1 MKSVIYKEN
10 SLAIAYDA
18 SLMETPGVDF
28 FSVDYW
34 RSKQALEGDAVGRGS
49 AWFINTAFGPVVL
62 RQYLRG
68 GWVAKISRQSYFFT
82 TVSRSRPFR
91 EYHLLAAL
99 YELGLP
105 VPKPVAALC
114 EFHAIISSGKLMT
127 ARISS
132 ARTLADVLP
141 GNNDSYDLDEGLWE
155 SVGKC
160 IRRFHDAGVWHA
172 DLNARNILLDDDSQV
187 FLIDFDRARFTPGK
201 AINGQGNLKRLKRSL
216 TKLWPPGELSAMQP
230 AWAQL
235 KAAYHG

>member
-1 MKSVIYKEN
+1 MKSVIHKES

-18 SLMETPGVDF
+18 SLMEMPTVDY

-34 RSKQALEGDAVGRGS
+34 RSKQALEGEAVGRGS

-68 GWVAKISRQSYFFT
+68 GWVAKISRQSYFFS

-99 YELGLP
+99 YDLGLP
-105 VPKPVAALC
+105 VPKPVTALC
-114 EFHAIISSGKLMT
+114 EFHGIISSGALMT

-132 ARTLADVLP
+132 AQTLADVLP
-141 GNNDSYDLDEGLWE
+141 GNEGIWGD
-155 SVGKC
+155 VGKC

-172 DLNARNILLDDDSQV
+172 DLNARNILLDADLRV

-201 AINGQGNLKRLKRSL
+201 VVNGEGNLKRLKRSL
-216 TKLWPPGELSAMQP
+216 VKLWPTGELSAMQT
-230 AWAQL
+230 AWTQL
-235 KAAYHG
+235 IAAYHG

>member
-1 MKSVIYKEN
+1 MKSVIHKES

-18 SLMETPGVDF
+18 SLMEMPTVDY

-34 RSKQALEGDAVGRGS
+34 RSKQALEGEAVGRGS

-68 GWVAKISRQSYFFT
+68 GWVAKISRQSYFFS

-99 YELGLP
+99 YDLGLP

-114 EFHAIISSGKLMT
+114 EFHGIISSGALMT

-132 ARTLADVLP
+132 AQTLADVLP
-141 GNNDSYDLDEGLWE
+141 GNEAIWG

-172 DLNARNILLDDDSQV
+172 DLNARNILLDADLQV

-201 AINGQGNLKRLKRSL
+201 VVNGEGNLKRLKRSL
-216 TKLWPPGELSAMQP
+216 AKLWPTGELSAMQV
-230 AWAQL
+230 AWTQL
-235 KAAYHG
+235 IAAYHG

>member
-1 MKSVIYKEN
+1 MKSVIHKEN

-18 SLMETPGVDF
+18 SLLEIPGVDF

-34 RSKQALEGDAVGRGS
+34 RSKQALEGEAVGRGS

-99 YELGLP
+99 YDQGLP

-114 EFHAIISSGKLMT
+114 EFHGVISSGALMT

-141 GNNDSYDLDEGLWE
+141 GDDEGDDLGEGLWK
-155 SVGKC
+155 SIGKC

-172 DLNARNILLDDDSQV
+172 DLNARNILLDENSQV
-187 FLIDFDRARFTPGK
+187 FLIDFDRARFKPGK
-201 AINGQGNLKRLKRSL
+201 AVNGQGNLKRLKRSL
-216 TKLWPPGELSAMQP
+216 TKLWPPGELSEMQA
-230 AWAQL
+230 AWA
-235 KAAYHG
+235 